1 MPQPAEIDMFAN
13 YRIKD
18 YNFRLI
24 IMLVA
29 ITVIGIL
36 SVGSAE
42 KSLQSKQIYGFIIG
56 FIVMV
61 ILSFID
67 YTKLLKLWWFI
78 YAGTLFVLILVLTIG
93 EVHGGAKRWLNI
105 GIAVQPS
112 ETAKIILILFYAQF
126 IMKFKDKMKE
136 VWVILLY
143 VALMI
148 PPLLLIAKEPDL
160 STTIVVF
167 LVLCTVLFLGEIPY
181 KYVLAVLG
189 VAIPAAVLLFIYVLQ
204 PNQKLLDSYQQKR
217 ILAWLHPEQ
226 YELEEAYQQLNSV
239 MAIGSGQLTGKGLNN
254 NVVNSV
260 KNGNFIS
267 KPQTD
272 FIFTIIGEEL
282 GFVGSAAVIILLIG
296 IAVECFII
304 AYRSREISGRIVAG
318 GMGALVGFQGMLN
331 IAVATGLMPNTGI
344 PLPFVSAGLTSMV
357 SMYLGMGFVLN
368 VGLQCRQNYVNN

>member
-1 MPQPAEIDMFAN
+1 MFQN
-13 YRIKD
+13 YRFRD

-24 IMLVA
+24 IMLLA
-29 ITVIGIL
+29 ISIIGIL

-42 KSLQSKQIYGFIIG
+42 KSLQSKQIYGLIIG
-56 FIVMV
+56 FVVML

-67 YTKLLKLWWFI
+67 YTKLIKLWWLI
-78 YAGTLFVLILVLTIG
+78 YIGNLVLLILVLTVG
-93 EVHGGAKRWLNI
+93 EVHGGAKRWLNV

-112 ETAKIILILFYAQF
+112 ETTKILLILFYAQF

-136 VWVILLY
+136 IWVILLA

-148 PPLLLIAKEPDL
+148 PPLLLIAKQPDL

-167 LVLCTVLFLGEIPY
+167 MVLITVLFIGEIPY
-181 KYVLAVLG
+181 KYVFGVLG

-226 YELEEAYQQLNSV
+226 YELEEAYQQLNSI

-272 FIFTIIGEEL
+272 FIFTIVGEEL
-282 GFVGSAAVIILLIG
+282 GFVGSAIVILLLLG
-296 IAVECFII
+296 IVVECFVV
-304 AYRSREISGRIVAG
+304 AFRSRDISGRVIAG
-318 GMGALVGFQGMLN
+318 GMGALVGFQGILN
-331 IAVATGLMPNTGI
+331 IAVATGLLPNTGI

-357 SMYLGMGFVLN
+357 SLFMGMGFVLN
-368 VGLQCRQNYVNN
+368 VGLQCEKNYIN